1 MRLGAC
7 ADCGQ
12 RKLLQAR
19 GRCYACYKRQWRTH
33 RRVVSARPARRASL
47 APTTL

>member
-1 MRLGAC
+1 MRVGPC

-19 GRCYACYKRQWRTH
+19 NRCYACYKRQWR
-33 RRVVSARPARRASL
+33 SARGVPLARFARRIQRH
-47 APTTL
+47 APAF